1 MKIVHFPSLVLTLIS
16 AAFTVCACAAAPVS
30 PPPAI
35 PAPSPAP
42 AAAAAEGEAPAAI
55 VNEYRIGP
63 GDVLNVFVFNQPELS
78 VTVPV
83 RPDGLISTP
92 LVENMSAA
100 GKTPSELGRD
110 VEKRLADFVRTPKVN
125 IIVTNFVGIYGDQI
139 RVVGQAAHP
148 QALPYRNG
156 MTLLDV
162 MIAVGGLAEFAAGNR
177 ARLVRNHDGKSV
189 EMKVRLQD
197 LLNSGDIKANV
208 PMQPGDVLIIPQSR
222 F

>member
-1 MKIVHFPSLVLTLIS
+1 MKIAHMFRFGFALLAALLVLS
-16 AAFTVCACAAAPVS
+16 ACGGSPSVRPVKGAPQ
-30 PPPAI
+30 PA
-35 PAPSPAP
+35 
-42 AAAAAEGEAPAAI
+42 EA
-55 VNEYRIGP
+55 VQSEYKIGP
-63 GDVLNVFVFNQPELS
+63 GDSLNVFVFNQPELS

-92 LVENMSAA
+92 LVENMQAA

-110 VEKRLADFVRTPKVN
+110 MEKVLAEYVRTPKVN
-125 IIVTNFVGIYGDQI
+125 IIVQNFVGTYGDQI

-148 QALPYRNG
+148 QSLPYRNG

-162 MIAVGGLAEFAAGNR
+162 MIAVGGLGEFAAGNR
-177 ARLVRNHDGKSV
+177 ARLVRNKDGKPV
-189 EMKVRLQD
+189 EMRVRLQD
-197 LLNSGDIKANV
+197 LVNGGDIGANL